1 MKNKYLLLATIAIL
15 AACGPKEQQEQT
27 QQEIKANINYEGVS
41 AGISEEAKMALGGE
55 LKAAMERGGVAE
67 AVGYCNLNAIDITE
81 TVAKKYNATIKRV
94 TDKPRNPANAANDQE
109 LVQMKKWRELLA
121 APTGQVLTQE
131 ETETERHF
139 YLPIKI
145 DAFCTNCHGVPG
157 ETLTLE
163 NQAII
168 SAKYPTDQAIGY
180 QLGDLRGLWH
190 ITFPK

>member
-1 MKNKYLLLATIAIL
+1 MKNKYLLLGAIAIF

-94 TDKPRNPANAANDQE
+94 TDKPRNPANAANEQE